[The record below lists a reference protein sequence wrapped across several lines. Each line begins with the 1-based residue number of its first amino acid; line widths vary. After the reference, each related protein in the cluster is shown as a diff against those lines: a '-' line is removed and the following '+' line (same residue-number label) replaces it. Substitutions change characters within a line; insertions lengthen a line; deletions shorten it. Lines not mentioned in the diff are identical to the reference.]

1 VRVQRSCLWQR
12 LSISPPALAGCRSR
26 SPITHRL
33 LSVIC
38 CCRSAAL
45 YKAYLRRLAAI
56 GKGYRDAEAAWEEQE
71 DTKS

>member
-1 VRVQRSCLWQR
+1 M
-12 LSISPPALAGCRSR
+12 P
-26 SPITHRL
+26 RL
-33 LSVIC
+33 LSVFC

-45 YKAYLRRLAAI
+45 YKAYLRRLAAR